1 MNTES
6 TWLKDCLSLLADE
19 ALRLWTD
26 WIIHF
31 HWKGEGKDGILFLIA
46 VPLGFLP
53 RKKVVQ
59 DEGKAIRN
67 HKEEKSTCVL
77 ASLNY
82 QGIYSELYSIATA
95 EPWRISGYQKHAMSP
110 TP

>member
-53 RKKVVQ
+53 RKKWCRMKGRLLETTKKKNQLV
-59 DEGKAIRN
+59 
-67 HKEEKSTCVL
+67 CWL
-77 ASLNY
+77 AWITRVYIPNF
-82 QGIYSELYSIATA
+82 I
-95 EPWRISGYQKHAMSP
+95 P
-110 TP
+110 